1 MTDEEA
7 SLTEEETCMSEE
19 EARLTEEEAK
29 QMDSVIRVLARKKIK
44 RGAILRSKHICGF
57 S

>member
-7 SLTEEETCMSEE
+7 GLTEEETGMSEE

-29 QMDSVIRVLARKKIK
+29 QMDGVIRVLARKKIK
-44 RGAILRSKHICGF
+44 REVVLRSKDICGF
-57 S
+57 F